1 MSSKADMVLVISDS
15 ESSGVLGLSS
25 AKKVGSSRLGGWIGS
40 GRFGVPGKNTELK
53 LVDGEVGVCGAKGLE
68 HSKGDE
74 VLGKVSKG
82 GFRS

>member
-1 MSSKADMVLVISDS
+1 MKRVKISFFDRF
-15 ESSGVLGLSS
+15 LQNYGL
-25 AKKVGSSRLGGWIGS
+25 LGGWIGS

-82 GFRS
+82 RFRS